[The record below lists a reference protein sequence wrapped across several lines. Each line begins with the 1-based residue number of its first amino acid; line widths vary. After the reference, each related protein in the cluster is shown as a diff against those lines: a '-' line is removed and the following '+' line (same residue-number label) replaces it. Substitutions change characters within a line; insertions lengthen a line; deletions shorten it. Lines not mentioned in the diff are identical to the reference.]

1 MTKTTRS
8 TLNALVIGAAMTL
21 ASTSAMAHSE
31 HDHSTVSYKWAMS
44 KNLQAKMDSRLDSAN
59 PTSLIGLNP
68 LEQKKLE
75 HYNINVGNKFNTEAR
90 GINFLMERTSAGMK
104 IVDAS
109 RIGKVSYTGQVPI
122 KKTNMFSK
130 VSMNQNSHTGH
141 DHAHLPYEWTFG
153 LGTQDKIVR
162 GMVQNEKNVL
172 VGLNAF
178 EQSLLREYDIQ
189 PGNRFQTTIQGH
201 RFLIEKTSSG
211 IKVVG
216 HVDGQNVAMVPQN
229 NENL

>member
-1 MTKTTRS
+1 Q
-8 TLNALVIGAAMTL
+8 
-21 ASTSAMAHSE
+21 
-31 HDHSTVSYKWAMS
+31 
-44 KNLQAKMDSRLDSAN
+44 NLQAKIDSRLDSAN

-68 LEQKKLE
+68 FEQKKLE
-75 HYNINVGNKFNTEAR
+75 HYNINVGNKFNTETR
-90 GINFLMERTSAGMK
+90 GINFLVERTSAGMK

-109 RIGKVSYTGQVPI
+109 RVGKVSYTGQIPI

-130 VSMNQNSHTGH
+130 VSMNQKSHMGH

-162 GMVQNEKNVL
+162 GMVQNEENVL

-189 PGNRFQTTIQGH
+189 PGNTFQTTIAGH
-201 RFLIEKTSSG
+201 PFLIEKTTSG
-211 IKVVG
+211 IKVVD
-216 HVDGQNVAMVPQN
+216 HADAQNVAMAPHN
-229 NENL
+229 HENM

>member
-1 MTKTTRS
+1 MKTTRNILSSLAIATTMTFTS
-8 TLNALVIGAAMTL
+8 TA
-21 ASTSAMAHSE
+21 AMAHSE

-44 KNLQAKMDSRLDSAN
+44 KNFQAKIDSRLDSAN

-68 LEQKKLE
+68 FEQKKLE
-75 HYNINVGNKFNTEAR
+75 HYNINVGNKFNTETR

-104 IVDAS
+104 VVDAS
-109 RIGKVSYTGQVPI
+109 RVGKVSYTGQVPI

-130 VSMNQNSHTGH
+130 VSMNQKSHTGH

-153 LGTQDKIVR
+153 LGTQEKIVR
-162 GMVQNEKNVL
+162 GMVQNEENVL

-189 PGNRFQTTIQGH
+189 PGNTFQTTIAGH
-201 RFLIEKTSSG
+201 PFLIEKTSSG
-211 IKVVG
+211 IKVVS
-216 HVDGQNVAMVPQN
+216 HTETQNVAMAPHN
-229 NENL
+229 HENM